1 MIYLLVVR
9 QTVIRVVVIR
19 VAVIGVV
26 LNLLIFIFR
35 RIAEIVDKHMLG
47 NYEYIRSDPSRM
59 VSFNMSL
66 IVVSHTTVIQPTRAI
81 FYSLICTPYII
92 LHTFIGINLQC

>member
-1 MIYLLVVR
+1 MIYSLVVR
-9 QTVIRVVVIR
+9 QTVIRVEVIS

-47 NYEYIRSDPSRM
+47 IMNIYK
-59 VSFNMSL
+59 
-66 IVVSHTTVIQPTRAI
+66 
-81 FYSLICTPYII
+81 
-92 LHTFIGINLQC
+92 

>member
-1 MIYLLVVR
+1 MHGYNNPSFKQYSKTCFAMIYSLVVR
-9 QTVIRVVVIR
+9 QTVIRVEVIS

-47 NYEYIRSDPSRM
+47 IMNIYK
-59 VSFNMSL
+59 
-66 IVVSHTTVIQPTRAI
+66 
-81 FYSLICTPYII
+81 
-92 LHTFIGINLQC
+92 